1 MAKSNPNPDAVL
13 SRLFEAIETRKT
25 ANPDESYTAR
35 MFAKGSSKL
44 AQKLGEEAVEA
55 VIAAV
60 EKDNAALIDESAD
73 LLYHLLL
80 VWSDRGIR
88 PADVLAELES
98 RMGTSGLVEK
108 VSRKHDDLRGQ
119 K

>member
-1 MAKSNPNPDAVL
+1 MAKSDKDAVL
-13 SRLFEAIETRKT
+13 SRLFKTIESRKT
-25 ANPDESYTAR
+25 ASPDESYTAR
-35 MFAKGSSKL
+35 MFARGPQKL

-60 EKDNAALIDESAD
+60 AKDNEALIDESAD

-98 RMGTSGLVEK
+98 RMGTSGLAEK
-108 VSRKHDDLRGQ
+108 ASRKRDDVRGQ